1 MVTNDRNLLYWIWLS
16 QISGIGPVISKILL
30 DVFKTPENIYKATK
44 HELININRIG
54 NATADIIFSSKSLAN
69 SEEILKKCEKINIKV
84 LTYGDSLY
92 PIEVKDIKKAPII
105 LYYRGNVIEDSMG
118 VAIVGSR
125 RCTEYGKTLTVEA
138 SEFLAQNNVPI
149 ISGMAKGID
158 GYAQI
163 ACLKAGGYTIAILGC
178 GVDICYPKEHIELM
192 MKIIEKGTVIS
203 EYPPGTKP
211 NPNYFPM
218 RNRLISA
225 WCKKLL
231 VVEAG
236 DKSGS
241 LLTAAFAKEQNRQVF
256 AAPNS
261 IYSRE
266 SIGTNRLIREGAEI
280 YLKPSQ
286 LLLEGMRTQIV
297 CSENA
302 SLISDELTSLEKA
315 ILDRLKGKSMTLGEL
330 LLNVKDDRSDIIE
343 AISVM
348 ELRGL
353 IVNVGG
359 FLRSKKL
366 GDSHGVRPV

>member
-1 MVTNDRNLLYWIWLS
+1 MVTNDSDLLYWIWLS
-16 QISGIGPVISKILL
+16 QINGVGTVIAKVLL

-44 HELININRIG
+44 DELININRIG
-54 NATADIIFSSKSLAN
+54 NGTSDIIFNSRSLAN
-69 SEEILKKCEKINIKV
+69 SEEILYKCKKRNIRI
-84 LTYGDSLY
+84 LTSIDSLY
-92 PIEVKDIKKAPII
+92 PIDITDIKKAPVI
-105 LYYRGNVIEDSMG
+105 LYYRGNIIEDSMG

-125 RCTEYGKTLTVEA
+125 RCTEYGKRLTVEA
-138 SEFLAQNNVPI
+138 AEFLAQNNIPV

-158 GYAQI
+158 GYAQT

-178 GVDICYPKEHIELM
+178 GVDICYPKEHVELM
-192 MKIIEKGTVIS
+192 MKIIEKGAVIS

-236 DKSGS
+236 EKSGS

-266 SIGTNRLIREGAEI
+266 SIGTNRLIEEGAEI
-280 YLKPSQ
+280 YLKTSQ

-297 CSENA
+297 SSENEF
-302 SLISDELTSLEKA
+302 LIFNELTSLEKV
-315 ILDRLKGKSMTLGEL
+315 ILEKLKGNATTLGEL
-330 LLNVKDDRSDIIE
+330 LLNVKHDRSDILE

-348 ELRGL
+348 ELRG
-353 IVNVGG
+353 IITNVGG
-359 FLRSKKL
+359 ILRRL
-366 GDSHGVRPV
+366 

>member
-16 QISGIGPVISKILL
+16 QIKGVGPVIAKVLL
-30 DVFKTPENIYKATK
+30 DVFKSPENIYKTTK
-44 HELININRIG
+44 DELINIDRIG
-54 NATADIIFSSKSLAN
+54 NAIADIIFSSKSLVV
-69 SEEILKKCEKINIKV
+69 SEEILNKCKKTNIGI
-84 LTYGDSLY
+84 LTSIDSLY
-92 PIEVKDIKKAPII
+92 PIAVKDIKKAPVI
-105 LYYRGNVIEDSMG
+105 LYYKGNVIEDSMG

-125 RCTEYGKTLTVEA
+125 RCTEYGKKITVEA
-138 SEFLAQNNVPI
+138 AEFLAQNHIPV

-158 GYAQI
+158 GYAQT
-163 ACLKAGGYTIAILGC
+163 ACLKSGGYTIAILGC
-178 GVDICYPKEHIELM
+178 GVDICYPKEHIDLM
-192 MKIIEKGTVIS
+192 MKIIEKGAVIS

-236 DKSGS
+236 EKSGS
-241 LLTAAFAKEQNRQVF
+241 LLTAAFAKEQNRQVL

-266 SIGTNRLIREGAEI
+266 SIGTNKLIEEGAEI

-286 LLLEGMRTQIV
+286 LLLEGMRRKIV
-297 CSENA
+297 SGENTF
-302 SLISDELTSLEKA
+302 IIDEELSSLEKVT
-315 ILDRLKGKSMTLGEL
+315 LDKLKGKFMTLGEL

-343 AISVM
+343 AISVL
-348 ELRGL
+348 ELRG
-353 IVNVGG
+353 IITNVGG
-359 FLRSKKL
+359 FLR
-366 GDSHGVRPV
+366 G